1 MLYVSSCCIILTMIK
16 VIIGVNEQNQRLD
29 KFLRKYLG
37 NAPLSY
43 VYKAIRK
50 DIKVNGKRCHE
61 DRLLLEGDE
70 VSIYIPDDELSSM
83 RRERRPVHVKR
94 QFGIAYEDKN
104 ILVAEK
110 PFGLLTHGDKTEKK
124 NHLTNQVIDYLI
136 RQGDY
141 DPRAEKTF
149 VPAPVNRLDRN
160 TTGLVIFCKNYSA
173 LQTFNS
179 MIRQR
184 DEIKKYYVTITAGEM
199 QGVLHLSDRMVKDE
213 KTNTVSVTGMD
224 SDGKLMETIA
234 RPLFTGGGYTLTEVE
249 LVTGRTHQIRA
260 HLAKAGYPL
269 IGDPKYGDPAVNKE
283 MKRRF
288 GLTTQLL
295 HAYKLE
301 FGKCPPGY
309 EYLDGRTIRSA
320 KPENFKRIQEELIG
334 KVNN

>member
-1 MLYVSSCCIILTMIK
+1 LLYVCACCIILSMIK

-50 DIKVNGKRCHE
+50 DVKVNGRRSHE
-61 DRLLLEGDE
+61 DCILKEGDE
-70 VSIYIPDDELSSM
+70 LSLYIPEAELAGM
-83 RRERRPVHVKR
+83 RRERRPVRVRR

-104 ILVAEK
+104 LLVAEK
-110 PFGLLTHGDKTEKK
+110 PFGLLTHGDKNEKK

-136 RQGDY
+136 QNGDY
-141 DPRAEKTF
+141 DPRIEKTF

-160 TTGLVIFCKNYSA
+160 TTGLVIFCKNYVT
-173 LQTFNS
+173 LQTFNRV
-179 MIRQR
+179 IRER
-184 DEIKKYYVTITAGEM
+184 GIIRKCYLTITSGEIP
-199 QGVLHLSDRMVKDE
+199 GELHLFDRMIKNE
-213 KTNTVSVTGMD
+213 ATNTIRVVD
-224 SDGKLMETIA
+224 SAAEGKTMETMV
-234 RPLFTGGGYTLTEVE
+234 RPLFTGGGYTLAEVE

-260 HLAKAGYPL
+260 HLAKEGYPL

-295 HAYKLE
+295 HAYSLD
-301 FGKCPPGY
+301 FGQCPPGY
-309 EYLDGRTIRSA
+309 EYLDGKTIRA
-320 KPENFKRIQEELIG
+320 EVPETFKKVQEELIG
-334 KVNN
+334 KVNY